1 MIKTMYAARML
12 WLARFVLGG
21 MMLIFSPAFSS
32 AQSIVVLVNDDPI
45 TTYDVAQRQRFL
57 ALTSGL
63 GDKMRARLQSD
74 ETKEAFKAFIMKER
88 PSSKE
93 EAQELQKKF
102 VAQLQQDVIASSSG
116 SLRKEAIE
124 QLIDERLMM
133 QAAKDQKIT
142 VTDDEV
148 NQTITRMAEGGQR
161 KQTVNEF
168 LEQFRSQGVNP
179 STLQSRVRAQT
190 AWRQVIRRVYGS
202 RVQSSVA
209 SIDNASEN
217 DGGATTVD
225 VRVVSLAMPQKA
237 EQKIVAQR
245 LLDAETIRKR
255 FTSCD
260 KIADAVKGVESVSIK
275 SLTAT
280 KIADFRGD
288 VKAALSKAQPGQM
301 TPPVIGGSAVES
313 HALCGKKVPVAAS
326 GTKAAGADKDKK
338 DGPADKTQEEFQ
350 LYSKRHLKDLKDR
363 ARLDYKK
370 NG

>member
-1 MIKTMYAARML
+1 MIMTAHSVRL
-12 WLARFVLGG
+12 PWLARFVLGG
-21 MMLIFSPAFSS
+21 LILLGGASGSG

-74 ETKEAFKAFIMKER
+74 ETKAAFKEFITKER

-102 VAQLQQDVIASSSG
+102 VAQLQQDVISSSSG
-116 SLRKEAIE
+116 SMRKEAIE

-133 QAAKDQKIT
+133 QAARDQKIT
-142 VTDDEV
+142 VTEDEV
-148 NQTITRMAEGGQR
+148 NQTLSRMAEGGQR
-161 KQTVNEF
+161 KLSLNEF

-179 STLQSRVRAQT
+179 ATLQSRVRAQT

-209 SIDNASEN
+209 SIDTAEDTSV
-217 DGGATTVD
+217 ATVD
-225 VRVVSLAMPQKA
+225 VRVVSLAMPPKS
-237 EQKIVAQR
+237 EQKVVAQR

-255 FTSCD
+255 FTTCD
-260 KIADAVKGVESVSIK
+260 KIVDAVKGVEGVSVK
-275 SLTAT
+275 NLTAT
-280 KIADFRGD
+280 KISDFRGD
-288 VKAALSKAQPGQM
+288 VKAALAKAQPGQM
-301 TPPVIGGSAVES
+301 TPPVIGGTAVES
-313 HALCGKKVPVAAS
+313 HALCGKKVPAAATTAS
-326 GTKAAGADKDKK
+326 AGDKDKK
-338 DGPADKTQEEFQ
+338 NAPVDKQQEEFQ
-350 LYSKRHLKDLKDR
+350 LYSKRHLKDLKDQ
-363 ARLDYKK
+363 ARVDYKK